1 MIGDRPTAAPGGTG
15 IAHEPKPLRQIWWL
29 LLLFGLLSLVAGLL
43 AFVYPDITLLAVG
56 LILGINVLFLG
67 AFELADALVRPGDTA
82 NRVLGVLV
90 GVLGVIAGI
99 VILRRPGE
107 SLLALVL
114 AAGIWL
120 ILSGILQLAG
130 TIAEPGGRG
139 PRLLAGLVDL
149 VVGIVILV
157 VPDIGLRTFA
167 ILVGIGFVVRG
178 LLWLF
183 AASLLR
189 RIAV

>member
-1 MIGDRPTAAPGGTG
+1 MIGDRSTTASGGTG
-15 IAHEPKPLRQIWWL
+15 LTQEPKPLRQIWWL
-29 LLLFGLLSLVAGLL
+29 MLFFGLLSLVAGVL
-43 AFVYPDITLLAVG
+43 AFVYPGITLLAVA
-56 LILGINVLFLG
+56 LILGITVLFLG
-67 AFELADALVRPGDTA
+67 AFELVDALVRPGDTA
-82 NRVLGVLV
+82 SRLLGVLV

-120 ILSGILQLAG
+120 ILSGILELAG
-130 TIAEPGGRG
+130 AIVEPGARG
-139 PRLLAGLVDL
+139 LRMLSAVVDL
-149 VVGIVILV
+149 VVGIIILA

-183 AASLLR
+183 AASLVR
-189 RIAV
+189 RISV